1 MNSSSKSKFGAVANA
16 SVFICHTGL
25 DGAYVAK
32 LASRLEHDGI
42 KCWYY
47 ERDNFGT
54 SIGKAVDDAL
64 DECDCLLFVMSKNL
78 PEASLYV
85 QNELNDYVRTRR
97 KIIPLRVSMPDKWW
111 PKGVRSLIGSF
122 PVIEDS
128 SGATDS
134 WIVDEIKRRINK
146 SGDAKGCNMPLVHK
160 RNRRSQLLRRIGLGI
175 VNVAVAAAIA
185 TVVFVVARNEAT
197 ANVRDERISFDGG
210 ISERTVGDIQGLLDR
225 KKSEMTQ
232 KAIEEWNS
240 ALERIDAAERNLDNL
255 EKEMKEFD
263 DQIQSRYNEHPQSMR
278 EESRRNK

>member
-1 MNSSSKSKFGAVANA
+1 MNTEQQNDSNTVDIS

-25 DGAYVAK
+25 DGAYVTK
-32 LASRLEHDGI
+32 LASRLEHEGI

-47 ERDNFGT
+47 ERDNFGS
-54 SIGKAVDDAL
+54 SIGTAVDKAL
-64 DECDCLLFVMSKNL
+64 DECGCLLFVMSKNL
-78 PEASLYV
+78 PEASIYV

-160 RNRRSQLLRRIGLGI
+160 RNRLCRIRCRAGCQACLH
-175 VNVAVAAAIA
+175 
-185 TVVFVVARNEAT
+185 R
-197 ANVRDERISFDGG
+197 
-210 ISERTVGDIQGLLDR
+210 Q
-225 KKSEMTQ
+225 
-232 KAIEEWNS
+232 
-240 ALERIDAAERNLDNL
+240 
-255 EKEMKEFD
+255 
-263 DQIQSRYNEHPQSMR
+263 R
-278 EESRRNK
+278 ELSGHTD